1 MGDFISINP
10 ATGRELSRRPALDAA
25 AVDAA
30 LDRAEQAL
38 PRWQEAGFHG
48 RAEVLEAAARLLEA
62 DAKRLA
68 ALMSSEMGKP
78 FAQGVAEA
86 EKCAWACRF
95 YAEHAERFLA
105 DDPHESDGS
114 RAFVRY
120 EPVGMLLAVM
130 PWNFPFWQVFRM
142 VAPALMAGNV
152 VLVKHA
158 ASVPQCAEAI
168 ATLLRRAGAP
178 RGVYEDLAIDHDAVE
193 RVIADPR
200 VGALSLT
207 GSDGAGRAVAATAGK
222 HLKRCI
228 LELGG
233 SDPAIVM
240 PSADL
245 DKAIPTI
252 LKGRTQN
259 NGQSCIATK
268 RVIVH
273 AAIAE
278 AFERRFIA
286 AMGALK
292 VGDPMDES
300 VDIGPLATESIRDGL
315 AKQVRDT
322 VERGATCVLGG
333 KPLPGPGFFYAPTVL
348 KDIPDGSP
356 AADDELFGPVAS
368 LFVVDDLDAAIAVAN
383 GTRFGLGAAAWTRD
397 DDEITA
403 FIDRLRAGNV
413 FVNGLVKSDPRLP
426 FGGIKDS
433 GYGRELGRAG
443 IRGLCVTKT
452 VWVD

>member
-1 MGDFISINP
+1 
-10 ATGRELSRRPALDAA
+10 
-25 AVDAA
+25 
-30 LDRAEQAL
+30 
-38 PRWQEAGFHG
+38 
-48 RAEVLEAAARLLEA
+48 
-62 DAKRLA
+62 
-68 ALMSSEMGKP
+68 
-78 FAQGVAEA
+78 
-86 EKCAWACRF
+86 
-95 YAEHAERFLA
+95 
-105 DDPHESDGS
+105 
-114 RAFVRY
+114 
-120 EPVGMLLAVM
+120 
-130 PWNFPFWQVFRM
+130 
-142 VAPALMAGNV
+142 
-152 VLVKHA
+152 
-158 ASVPQCAEAI
+158 
-168 ATLLRRAGAP
+168 
-178 RGVYEDLAIDHDAVE
+178 
-193 RVIADPR
+193 
-200 VGALSLT
+200 
-207 GSDGAGRAVAATAGK
+207 
-222 HLKRCI
+222 
-228 LELGG
+228 
-233 SDPAIVM
+233 
-240 PSADL
+240 
-245 DKAIPTI
+245 PTI

-278 AFERRFIA
+278 AFERRFVA